1 MIPWGAIAVAAWLA
15 SRGANSNGP
24 HASASFPPASLV
36 VIARWLVA
44 LFAFI
49 AVTADTAD
57 RHGDG
62 TAVVIYFAL
71 VVPWLRPT
79 LLLEG
84 VFVPLGMA
92 RAAYWWTFIM
102 VPVPVMRETPAGRM
116 FYAARALLRQRTR
129 DPRALELLERA
140 GRLAFGTPVILLSV
154 CPAQDLDLA
163 AIAAGRARFQ
173 TPAERWPYVVFFAGV
188 LLTGFG
194 SAYYHLAPDNAR
206 LFWDRLPMT
215 VAFMGLVS
223 AQMVERID
231 VRRGLALLAP
241 LVALGVLSVVYWR
254 ATERAGA
261 GNVVPY
267 AVLQAT
273 AVFVLL
279 LLAILKPSR
288 YTRGPD
294 LYWVFLAYVL
304 AKVFEALD
312 REIFSLG
319 GLVSGHTLK
328 HLAAGAAAGVV
339 IRMLLRRSVR
349 VGRHG

>member
-1 MIPWGAIAVAAWLA
+1 VSRSTQVVYGVKLAALLAAFLLPAIPQPADY
-15 SRGANSNGP
+15 
-24 HASASFPPASLV
+24 HAF
-36 VIARWLVA
+36 
-44 LFAFI
+44 
-49 AVTADTAD
+49 AD
-57 RHGDG
+57 RRE
-62 TAVVIYFAL
+62 AL
-71 VVPWLRPT
+71 GIANLADVLSN
-79 LLLEG
+79 
-84 VFVPLGMA
+84 
-92 RAAYWWTFIM
+92 
-102 VPVPVMRETPAGRM
+102 
-116 FYAARALLRQRTR
+116 
-129 DPRALELLERA
+129 
-140 GRLAFGTPVILLSV
+140 LAFVG
-154 CPAQDLDLA
+154 AGGAGLA
-163 AIAAGRARFQ
+163 AIATGRARFHAS
-173 TPAERWPYVVFFAGV
+173 AERWPYVVFFAGV

-231 VRRGLALLAP
+231 VRKGLALLAP

-304 AKVFEALD
+304 AKIFEALD

-339 IRMLLRRSVR
+339 VRMLLRRSVR